1 MSKRQKLAIVVAAV
15 TLAAMLAALVALTRL
30 MLLMARLLLTSLL
43 AAASGLLG
51 LLAGFLAT
59 ALLLVAI
66 RVLRILSH
74 AKSPGD
80 VPRVGTLVDMF
91 RSVRDSDRLR
101 HHGTQYH
108 LHRSCSG
115 NMPSD
120 TVVRLSTTYS
130 LPPDPGI
137 D

>member
-30 MLLMARLLLTSLL
+30 MLLMARLLTSLL